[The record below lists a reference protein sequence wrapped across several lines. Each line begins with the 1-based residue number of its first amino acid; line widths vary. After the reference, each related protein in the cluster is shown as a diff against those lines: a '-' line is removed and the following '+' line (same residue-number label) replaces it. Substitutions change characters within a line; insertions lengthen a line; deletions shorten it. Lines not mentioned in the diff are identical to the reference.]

1 MITMIIADDELFI
14 RQGLM
19 SIPWDELGI
28 RVAGVASNGVE
39 ALSMVKAEHP
49 QILLTDIKMP
59 GMDGLKLIEAVKNEV
74 PDIKAILLSGYQD
87 FSYAHSA
94 IRLGAMGYVLKP
106 SDPDEIINTVLK
118 AKKQIE
124 ERIAANYEKE
134 KMLKIVDRAMPAV
147 LSSFLMD
154 LLFGRISDQSAI
166 DMKCSEFNCCFK
178 NYVVML
184 VEIRV
189 ENGSISAEEFNK
201 IYDEI
206 HNTAS
211 GYSESIM
218 LSINP
223 TSLCLINEIIDQRVD
238 QKANQEVDQE
248 ASHKANQEVNQEA
261 NQEVNQEVNQETK
274 QEANKEKMLAL
285 AMEIRNNIKSNF
297 GIYVSVGISR
307 CFNSAAE
314 MAVALNQAVNCLK
327 MKFSLGKGAIIHIE
341 DLKDSLQHQYFET
354 LKMTD
359 DILENI
365 KNGNY
370 RLVEKLT
377 RELLYRLS
385 REQKADEQI
394 LKTVCFDIL
403 VSSYRVLKE
412 DKDIEKLAINEH
424 LLLSGLSACKDVEEL
439 EEYVINK
446 LMNIVDSVCA
456 EIPSAKSKVIT
467 EIMDY
472 IEKLYMEE
480 ISLITLSEHIHMNH
494 IYISRLIKRETGET
508 FLDILTR
515 KRMKRACE
523 LLTGS
528 DSKTYEIA
536 YKVGIKDSGYF
547 SQVFKKYYGKTPSEY
562 REKISAWP
570 RNSVEEKQ

>member
-1 MITMIIADDELFI
+1 MITMVIADDELFI

-28 RVAGVASNGVE
+28 RVTGVASNGVE

-94 IRLGAMGYVLKP
+94 IKLGAMGYVLKP

-147 LSSFLMD
+147 FSTFLMD

-184 VEIRV
+184 VEFRV
-189 ENGSISAEEFNK
+189 ENGSISTEEFNK

-211 GYSESIM
+211 GYSGSIM

-223 TSLCLINEIIDQRVD
+223 TSLCLINEITD
-238 QKANQEVDQE
+238 
-248 ASHKANQEVNQEA
+248 QEVNQKAKQEVKQEA
-261 NQEVNQEVNQETK
+261 NQEVNQKAKQEVNKDANQEVNQ
-274 QEANKEKMLAL
+274 EKMLAL

-314 MAVALNQAVNCLK
+314 MPVAFNQAVNCLK

-341 DLKDSLQHQYFET
+341 DLKDSLQHQYLET

-370 RLVEKLT
+370 RLVETLT

-412 DKDIEKLAINEH
+412 DKDIENLVINEH

-456 EIPSAKSKVIT
+456 EIPSTKSKVIT

-472 IEKLYMEE
+472 IDKLYMEE

-515 KRMKRACE
+515 KRMKKACE

-528 DSKTYEIA
+528 DCKTYEIA

-562 REKISAWP
+562 REKISPWP